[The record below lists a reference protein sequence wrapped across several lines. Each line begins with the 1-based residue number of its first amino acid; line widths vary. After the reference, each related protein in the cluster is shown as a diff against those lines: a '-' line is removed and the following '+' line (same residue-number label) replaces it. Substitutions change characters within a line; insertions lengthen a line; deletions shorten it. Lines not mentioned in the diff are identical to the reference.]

1 MASWRADTV
10 LECTAVSFM
19 IYDILHRSIVV
30 QLDSLALGVGAK
42 VCIISLSLSLHIAM
56 YMYPPLSTLGVCHCL
71 ATHHP
76 NLRTRVINEKQ
87 AQLCIAL

>member
-30 QLDSLALGVGAK
+30 QLDSFALGVGAK

-56 YMYPPLSTLGVCHCL
+56 YMYPSLSTLGVC
-71 ATHHP
+71 
-76 NLRTRVINEKQ
+76 RV
-87 AQLCIAL
+87 ALPRYTPPKPAHQSDQ